1 MRPKLPYRGWLF
13 DLDGTV
19 YLGERSIPGADAAI
33 AALRAAGRRVAFLSN
48 KPLQTRTDYA
58 AKLTRLGVP
67 AAPDDVIN
75 SSLVL
80 ARYLR
85 DRDPG
90 APVFV
95 IGEPPMQEEM
105 RAHGFEVRPDERV
118 RWVVIAFDRT
128 FDYAKLNTALQA
140 VRQGARLI
148 ATNPDRTC
156 PVEGGEIPDC
166 AGMIA
171 AVEAVTDRKVEAIVG
186 KPSPIILEV
195 ALAALGRPRGRGGDR
210 RRPHRHRHRDGAT
223 SRPRHRARAERR
235 DARGRSANRRDRS
248 GPRGTIDRGAGG
260 VSAPANRLAGLDGAA
275 LDAVV
280 IGGGMAGA
288 GVARDL
294 ALRGASV
301 ALFEKGDFASGTS
314 SKSSKLIHGGLRYLE
329 LCDFELVRESLREKK
344 TLERLA
350 PHLVRPLPFLV
361 PVYRGAARGLI
372 KVRIGMWLYD
382 LLTPGKDSERY
393 RVLRPEDALSLEPS
407 VRAEDLRGAG
417 LLLRRSAA
425 LPGAP
430 LSRERALGGAPRRPR
445 PQLLPG
451 RGDRPRGARG
461 LDGVHVRDLL
471 SGQVRRS
478 RAPIVQLRGAVGRR
492 AARAR
497 GGGRAEPAAAAHD
510 EGHPLPAAAHD
521 RPRRLPLDPRRPDDL
536 RHPVARVLA
545 GRHDRHRLR
554 RRPGPPVGDPRRGG
568 LPARRGGQGAAGPAR
583 HLRERGLHLR
593 RGAAAL
599 LRAGPLRLRRS
610 RASTR

>member
-19 YLGERSIPGADAAI
+19 YVGDRLIPGAAECLAT
-33 AALRAAGRRVAFLSN
+33 LRAAGRQIAFLTN
-48 KPLQTRTDYA
+48 KPLQTRAEYA

-95 IGEPPMQEEM
+95 IGEPPMLEEM
-105 RAHGFEVRPDERV
+105 RAHGFEVRADERV

-140 VRQGARLI
+140 VKQGARLI

-171 AVEAVTDRKVEAIVG
+171 AVEAVTDRKVETIVG

-195 ALAALGRPRGRGGDR
+195 ALAAARRPRGRRGDG
-210 RRPHRHRHRDGAT
+210 RRPHRDRHRDGPAA
-223 SRPRHRARAERR
+223 RARHHPRAERR
-235 DARGRSANRRDRS
+235 HARGRSPNRRGRS
-248 GPRGTIDRGAGG
+248 GPRGTIHRGTGG

-329 LCDFELVRESLREKK
+329 LGDVELVRESLREKR

-361 PVYRGAARGLI
+361 PVYRGASARPHQGAARDVALRSAHPGQEQRALPRAAARG
-372 KVRIGMWLYD
+372 RARDGA
-382 LLTPGKDSERY
+382 ERAGGGSA
-393 RVLRPEDALSLEPS
+393 RR
-407 VRAEDLRGAG
+407 G
-417 LLLRRSAA
+417 LLLDDLLLFPERLCLENMLSAA
-425 LPGAP
+425 RHGARVLNYCQVEAIVP
-430 LSRERALGGAPRRPR
+430 
-445 PQLLPG
+445 
-451 RGDRPRGARG
+451 GARG
-461 LDGVHVRDLL
+461 LDGVQVRDLL
-471 SGQVRRS
+471 SGQVQAVKARTIVNCAGPWVDGL
-478 RAPIVQLRGAVGRR
+478 RALAGVGRSG
-492 AARAR
+492 AR
-497 GGGRAEPAAAAHD
+497 GCCA
-510 EGHPLPAAAHD
+510 
-521 RPRRLPLDPRRPDDL
+521 
-536 RHPVARVLA
+536 
-545 GRHDRHRLR
+545 
-554 RRPGPPVGDPRRGG
+554 PP
-568 LPARRGGQGAAGPAR
+568 
-583 HLRERGLHLR
+583 
-593 RGAAAL
+593 
-599 LRAGPLRLRRS
+599 
-610 RASTR
+610 RASTACCRA